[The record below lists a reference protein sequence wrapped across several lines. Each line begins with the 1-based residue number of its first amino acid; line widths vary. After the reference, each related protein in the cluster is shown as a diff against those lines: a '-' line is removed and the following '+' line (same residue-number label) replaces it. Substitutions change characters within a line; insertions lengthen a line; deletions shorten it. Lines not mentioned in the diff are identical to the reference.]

1 MGMIHRRYNLQGN
14 ESSSCHFPSESVH
27 NPLVVPSAN
36 LDGLADTVE
45 FNNNGDP
52 AQLLSTLQY
61 RLDIQ
66 NDNVS
71 LEDAEVFALHLNS
84 PSDGSVQIGGTE
96 DGVDY
101 YTTTR
106 VTVLDDDC
114 E

>member
-1 MGMIHRRYNLQGN
+1 MNPG
-14 ESSSCHFPSESVH
+14 SSACHFSPESVH
-27 NPLVVPSAN
+27 NPFVVPSAN
-36 LDGLADTVE
+36 LDGLADTVL
-45 FNNNGDP
+45 FNDGDP

-61 RLDIQ
+61 HLDIK

-84 PSDGSVQIGGTE
+84 PSDSSVQVGGTE
-96 DGVDY
+96 GGVDY

-106 VTVLDDDC
+106 VTILDDDC